1 MGVSLVLQ
9 VFGRE
14 QMANFDFDLM
24 IEEWRDHQSYYDY
37 YEEMNVWAKFHG
49 NTSNN
54 CPDISIKKTKVKFL
68 VAQEEKSPKL
78 ASSSGD
84 HECQYAALVLPP
96 GQDSTAAADS
106 SSHAHSLSSTCP
118 LGLSAEMPPAKNTEE
133 NSSWLLA
140 HQIDLNTSIISRSFI
155 SAAVMIQHKY
165 ELIHL
170 YLTINNIHIAST
182 QLSL

>member
-1 MGVSLVLQ
+1 MYELN
-9 VFGRE
+9 F
-14 QMANFDFDLM
+14 MATHPIIAQTF
-24 IEEWRDHQSYYDY
+24 QS
-37 YEEMNVWAKFHG
+37 KKQK
-49 NTSNN
+49 SNSWWHKRKN
-54 CPDISIKKTKVKFL
+54 
-68 VAQEEKSPKL
+68 QGSPKL

-96 GQDSTAAADS
+96 GQDSTAATDS

-133 NSSWLLA
+133 NSYWLLA
-140 HQIDLNTSIISRSFI
+140 HQIDLNTFIISRSFI